1 MRPAINHRRSFINLL
16 HGDPTVAIAFMAGA
30 ASAFVFILVLV
41 TGLVYHIL

>member
-1 MRPAINHRRSFINLL
+1 MHPFINHRRAFINLL
-16 HGDPTVAIAFMAGA
+16 HGDPSIAIAFMAGA